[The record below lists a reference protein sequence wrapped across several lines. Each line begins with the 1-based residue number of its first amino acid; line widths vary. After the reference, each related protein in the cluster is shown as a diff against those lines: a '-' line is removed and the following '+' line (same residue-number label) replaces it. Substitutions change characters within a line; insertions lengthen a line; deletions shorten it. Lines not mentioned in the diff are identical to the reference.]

1 MMVPI
6 LDLKAAYQ
14 ELKSQL
20 DGAFL
25 RVMVSGWYILDK
37 EVETFEKE
45 FAGYC
50 GTQYGIG
57 VGSGLDALHL
67 TLRGYGFGP
76 GDEVIVPAHTFI
88 ATWLAVSYAGATPI
102 PIEPDKHTYNI
113 NPAQIEGAITSR
125 TRAIIPVHLYGQ
137 PADMDPI
144 LDIARMHNLKVIED
158 AAQAH
163 GASYK
168 DRTVGSL
175 GDAACFSFYPAK
187 NLGALGDAG
196 AIVTNDKD
204 LAHKILML
212 RNYGSPDKYIHDIK
226 GFNSRLDALQAAFL
240 RVKLKCLDTW
250 NKRRRQVA
258 EFYLETLAH
267 FSELTLP
274 FVPEWAKPVWH
285 QFVVRHP
292 LRDELI
298 EYLRNEKISTQIHY
312 PVPPHLSKAYA
323 ERSWQRGD
331 FPITEDLAN
340 SILSLPVGPHL
351 ELPKQQLVI
360 KKLGQ
365 FVKVKREKDD

>member
-1 MMVPI
+1 MIVPF

-20 DGAFL
+20 DGAYQ
-25 RVMVSGWYILDK
+25 RVMAAGWYILDQ

-45 FAGYC
+45 FSVYC

-57 VGSGLDALHL
+57 VGNGLDALHL
-67 TLRGYGFGP
+67 ILRGYGIGP

-102 PIEPDKHTYNI
+102 PVEPDKHTYNI

-144 LDIARMHNLKVIED
+144 LDIARRHNLKVIED

-168 DRTVGSL
+168 NRTVGSL

-187 NLGALGDAG
+187 NLSAFGDAG

-204 LAHKILML
+204 LDHKARML
-212 RNYGSPDKYIHDIK
+212 RNYGSPGKYVHDIK

-240 RVKLKCLDTW
+240 RVKLKYLDAW
-250 NKRRRQVA
+250 NNRRRQVA
-258 EFYLETLAH
+258 EFYLEALAD
-267 FSELTLP
+267 FTGLTLP
-274 FVPEWAKPVWH
+274 VVPGWAEPVWH
-285 QFVVRHP
+285 QFVVRHS

-298 EYLRNEKISTQIHY
+298 KHLTDDGIDTLIHY

-323 ERSWQRGD
+323 EQGCQCGN
-331 FPITEDLAN
+331 FPVAADLAN
-340 SILSLPVGPHL
+340 SILSLPIGPHL
-351 ELPKQQLVI
+351 ERSKQEYVIRKLV
-360 KKLGQ
+360 Q
-365 FVKVKREKDD
+365 FVEREQNV